1 MLGSTAHPKAGGL
14 EVVKRSGDIR
24 NLRDGQVHD
33 GTSGGFVAAHGH
45 TGGALVGNDDARCA
59 HDLGRAHDR
68 TKIAIVGHMVEHD
81 DERRSFTRAIEN
93 IGDIGIG
100 EIAHLERNALVS
112 AMARQRIEL
121 RARHILNA
129 DVRGVEVVDQAR
141 QGGIAL
147 PALGDERALDGKA
160 GTQCLGGSTTTFDK
174 LALGNLNVVAVAI
187 SLRTR
192 SLGLGALALALGSGS
207 AVVAANRTRAR
218 SSLLASTRCTF
229 AIVGHKTASLN
240 R

>member
-1 MLGSTAHPKAGGL
+1 M
-14 EVVKRSGDIR
+14 
-24 NLRDGQVHD
+24 HD

-160 GTQCLGGSTTTFDK
+160 GTQCSAAARRPSINSPLGT
-174 LALGNLNVVAVAI
+174 
-187 SLRTR
+187 
-192 SLGLGALALALGSGS
+192 
-207 AVVAANRTRAR
+207 
-218 SSLLASTRCTF
+218 
-229 AIVGHKTASLN
+229 
-240 R
+240 